1 MKKNEKNGLNNSS
14 YSTHRVEY
22 LIFHQEERSGDIPFK
37 IRLLAA
43 DILGAE

>member
-14 YSTHRVEY
+14 YSTHRVY